1 MIRGDWETKIN
12 GTVSVRLAH
21 FHVVSVNNLL
31 RVDPPGLV
39 NLFEKEE
46 SRVFRFPEKQ
56 QISETRKEILI
67 ARSVN
72 VKTDFGCD
80 STIHEVMQASYI
92 SSCESAGG
100 AHLILG
106 LHEKISTCTKV
117 EIEM

>member
-31 RVDPPGLV
+31 WVDSPGLV
-39 NLFEKEE
+39 DLFEQEE

-56 QISETRKEILI
+56 QQILESRKEILI

-72 VKTDFGCD
+72 V
-80 STIHEVMQASYI
+80 
-92 SSCESAGG
+92 
-100 AHLILG
+100 
-106 LHEKISTCTKV
+106 
-117 EIEM
+117 